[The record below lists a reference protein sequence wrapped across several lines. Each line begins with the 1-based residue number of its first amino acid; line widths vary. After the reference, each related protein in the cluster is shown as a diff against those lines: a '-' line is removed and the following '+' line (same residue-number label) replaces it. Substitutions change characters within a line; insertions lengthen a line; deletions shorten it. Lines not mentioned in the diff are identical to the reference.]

1 MAGED
6 DEEVEQ
12 MQTVGQQEVQ
22 EMVTLHFQLMMN
34 AASKA
39 PEPEEEAAADGALA
53 APPTQ
58 SNVLSL
64 FGGPK
69 QSRAELKA
77 EVDKVK
83 EWMDND
89 PRRRELKVMSKAEKQ
104 SIFRD
109 DVDQMRRK
117 LEKAG
122 HEYGNVIY
130 QRVDKAR
137 RSGLLTLRG
146 LGVRALPPEV
156 QQLSN
161 ISIADVSHNR
171 LDRLNEFVMTLPNLV
186 VLNASFNYIDH
197 VVGEMSATGL
207 RILNL
212 AFNSLDS
219 DDIQSMEGLTKLES
233 LQLLY
238 LSNNRIS
245 TLPKSFSNMTLLDL
259 YIGENKF
266 KEIPPVICN
275 MTTLQKLSI
284 ACNTLATIPSAISR
298 LKNLKFIDISFNH
311 IVDFPSE
318 IQGLKFLEHLNV
330 GFNPLGPV
338 LPDAIC
344 NCTSLIELNMDF
356 CDVVSLP
363 KEIGNLQQL
372 EVLQLDGNPLE
383 YPYDVLYAK
392 DPLLLVSFNSK
403 HPVA

>member
-1 MAGED
+1 ME
-6 DEEVEQ
+6 
-12 MQTVGQQEVQ
+12 MQNVHQKEVQ
-22 EMVTLHFQLMMN
+22 EMVSIHFQLLMKGGL
-34 AASKA
+34 AAS
-39 PEPEEEAAADGALA
+39 EPDAEAAADGALA
-53 APPTQ
+53 APPTT

-69 QSRAELKA
+69 QSKAELKA

-122 HEYGNVIY
+122 HDYGNVTY

-156 QQLSN
+156 QELSN
-161 ISIADVSHNR
+161 ICIADVSHNR

-219 DDIQSMEGLTKLES
+219 DDIQSMEGLTRLES

-266 KEIPPVICN
+266 KEIPPVICS

-284 ACNTLATIPSAISR
+284 ACNTLATVPAAISR
-298 LKNLKFIDISFNH
+298 LQNLKFLDISFNH

-338 LPDAIC
+338 LPHAIC
-344 NCTSLIELNMDF
+344 NCPSLIELNMDF

-363 KEIGNLQQL
+363 KEVGNLQQL

-392 DPLLLVSFNSK
+392 DPLLLVSLKSK
-403 HPVA
+403 HPCA